1 MCTSLSLQIIMTTN
15 QPTNQNKQNKL
26 NSPSGYWVNESGL
39 LSFFNARSRSPSHI
53 LSTSWYNGSVSS
65 ISDMLDSAFCGGG
78 GACEGGGGGA
88 PPGTNAAAD
97 ADGFHS
103 PALGFIL
110 SFKGLGLLVLEM
122 ISKMSSFRTKARIL
136 SYTWKTN
143 RDLCVPHI
151 QIVLQYDYIW

>member
-1 MCTSLSLQIIMTTN
+1 
-15 QPTNQNKQNKL
+15 
-26 NSPSGYWVNESGL
+26 
-39 LSFFNARSRSPSHI
+39 
-53 LSTSWYNGSVSS
+53 
-65 ISDMLDSAFCGGG
+65 MLDSAFCGGG

-136 SYTWKTN
+136 SYTWKTHTI
-143 RDLCVPHI
+143 VSSHI
-151 QIVLQYDYIW
+151 HIHIVLIFMYHDIDNVLRHLLYRNCTTEFVNEPQPLLGGGVGYRTST